1 MRQFKRFTEKNP
13 WIWSA
18 IGAAV
23 LWLIMGSI
31 SKFSLTS
38 LATIIY
44 TVSYLA
50 LVSLGQM
57 LVITSGRGAIDLSIP
72 DVITLSAFLSMGL
85 INGQNRNLPWVFLLV
100 ILLGVTVG
108 FLNSRLVIYLKI
120 PPIIATM
127 GMGYILETVSL
138 MYNHHFAVF
147 ETCSILTAISRTKLF
162 GLQIVIYIILLL
174 AVVVMFLLK
183 RTTYGKALVAVGQN
197 IEAAKLAGI
206 DTVRVETLTYIF
218 SSVLA
223 SVGGMLIAARVGGAF
238 LGMGDSYQMESV
250 GAVVLGGTLIS
261 GGKAVPVGTLAGCVF
276 LGLIMSTMQI
286 AGFPQG
292 AQNVAKGILIIAVI
306 LIGEVNKRR
315 QVSSAGTEANA
326 AAKVQEVKDV

>member
-1 MRQFKRFTEKNP
+1 
-13 WIWSA
+13 
-18 IGAAV
+18 
-23 LWLIMGSI
+23 
-31 SKFSLTS
+31 
-38 LATIIY
+38 
-44 TVSYLA
+44 
-50 LVSLGQM
+50 
-57 LVITSGRGAIDLSIP
+57 
-72 DVITLSAFLSMGL
+72 
-85 INGQNRNLPWVFLLV
+85 
-100 ILLGVTVG
+100 
-108 FLNSRLVIYLKI
+108 KI

-147 ETCSILTAISRTKLF
+147 ETCSILTAISRKKIF
-162 GLQIVIYIILLL
+162 GLQIVIYIILAL
-174 AVVVMFLLK
+174 ALVVMFLLK
-183 RTTYGKALVAVGQN
+183 KTTYGKSLVAVGQN

-206 DTVRVETLTYIF
+206 NTVRVETLTYIF

-306 LIGEVNKRR
+306 LLGEINRRR
-315 QVSSAGTEANA
+315 QLSDAGA
-326 AAKVQEVKDV
+326 ASDNETKTQEVEHV